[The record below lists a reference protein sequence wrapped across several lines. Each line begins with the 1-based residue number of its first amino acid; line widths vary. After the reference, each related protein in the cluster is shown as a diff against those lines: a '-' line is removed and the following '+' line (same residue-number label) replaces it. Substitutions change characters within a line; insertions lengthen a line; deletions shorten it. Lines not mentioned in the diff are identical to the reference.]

1 VFSHCGHSSVVRSES
16 YKLLLYDYTVLCIH
30 IYLLYAAYNDKS
42 KHSIQRNSYSGGNI
56 VVCYKSGNS
65 KPPSIRC
72 YNASLIMKLILEDNG
87 FKVDSFT
94 DASQALE
101 NFTAGLYDLVIL
113 DVKLPGMDGFSVY
126 TKIKKLDDK
135 VRICFLTAADKAY
148 YEILKKHYSGIKENC
163 VIYKPV
169 ENESLLKLIKSV
181 LWT

>member
-1 VFSHCGHSSVVRSES
+1 MSISHLIACRKYDEKITTILMCKAYDDVFNRERES
-16 YKLLLYDYTVLCIH
+16 NRQQVEKNKKILLVDDEHDVNVTIRIVL
-30 IYLLYAAYNDKS
+30 
-42 KHSIQRNSYSGGNI
+42 
-56 VVCYKSGNS
+56 
-65 KPPSIRC
+65 
-72 YNASLIMKLILEDNG
+72 EENG

-113 DVKLPGMDGFSVY
+113 DVKLPGMDGFSLY

-135 VRICFLTAADKAY
+135 VRICFLTAVDKAY
-148 YEILKKHYSGIKENC
+148 YENLKKHYSNIKENC

-169 ENESLLKLIKSV
+169 DNESLLEVIKSV